1 MRKLIVLSFITLDGV
16 MQAPGGPE
24 EDPTGGFKY
33 EGWVAGYS
41 DDFLLNVMIKQTS
54 KPFDL
59 LLGRKTYEI
68 FAAYWPYVNAHK
80 NPFAAKL
87 NNAKKYVASKTLTKL
102 DWNNSELI
110 DGDVT
115 KGIKRIKEQ
124 DGPEIQVHG
133 SGNLI
138 QTLLKHDLVEELWLK
153 IFPVTL
159 GVGKR
164 LFAEGVIPAGF
175 KVLESGI
182 SSSGVIIAS
191 YEHADEVKTGSL
203 GLETPSEAELARRK
217 RVNVNAV
224 NCACS
229 MIKVIR
235 EGLNPIL
242 NQYAYPEL
250 NVRIGIDLGENAVV
264 QYGWETHTIDGKV
277 VSKKPQLDIL
287 GYTMSIATKMT
298 ALAKP
303 DRIII
308 GQLVYDVLDDKQK
321 STFKLLPI
329 SPLIWNYSSSN
340 TGNIYHLYVSITENE
355 KIL

>member
-1 MRKLIVLSFITLDGV
+1 

-24 EDPTGGFKY
+24 EDPTGGFKH
-33 EGWVAGYS
+33 EGWVAGYF
-41 DDFLLNVMIKQTS
+41 DDFLLKVMIKQTS

-102 DWNNSELI
+102 DWSNSELI

-175 KVLESGI
+175 KLLESGI
-182 SSSGVIIAS
+182 SQSGVIIAS
-191 YEHADEVKTGSL
+191 YERADEVKTGSL

-217 RVNVNAV
+217 RL
-224 NCACS
+224 
-229 MIKVIR
+229 KE
-235 EGLNPIL
+235 EG
-242 NQYAYPEL
+242 
-250 NVRIGIDLGENAVV
+250 
-264 QYGWETHTIDGKV
+264 
-277 VSKKPQLDIL
+277 
-287 GYTMSIATKMT
+287 
-298 ALAKP
+298 
-303 DRIII
+303 
-308 GQLVYDVLDDKQK
+308 
-321 STFKLLPI
+321 
-329 SPLIWNYSSSN
+329 
-340 TGNIYHLYVSITENE
+340 
-355 KIL
+355 